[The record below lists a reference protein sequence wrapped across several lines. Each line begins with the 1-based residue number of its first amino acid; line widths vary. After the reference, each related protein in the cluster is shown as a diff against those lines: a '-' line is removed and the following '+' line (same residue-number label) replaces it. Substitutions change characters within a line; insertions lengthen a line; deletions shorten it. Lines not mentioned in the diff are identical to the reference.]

1 MKLISFDAM
10 RTFGIAGAVYVKPE
24 KAHCHMSE
32 IQQADWLLFPPY
44 WQVNAFFYGLKKQV
58 FPSIGSYHLGH
69 DKVEM
74 TRAVQLLWPRNIPE
88 TYIMANSAQARAWV
102 LDHFEFPFVAKAI
115 KDSMGKGV
123 WLIQGN
129 QDWQRYVAL
138 RDVLYV
144 QEYLPIDRDLRLV
157 VIGKKVVAEYWRC
170 SAPGAFHTNVSR
182 GGRVDF
188 SDIPEA
194 AVALVEE
201 MARHLGIDH
210 AGFDMA
216 QVDDRIYFFEFN
228 RLFGTVGLRN
238 MGISAGALIGDYLAS
253 KDAPVIVPPVT
264 RPSLGFDRAS

>member
-1 MKLISFDAM
+1 
-10 RTFGIAGAVYVKPE
+10 
-24 KAHCHMSE
+24 
-32 IQQADWLLFPPY
+32 
-44 WQVNAFFYGLKKQV
+44 
-58 FPSIGSYHLGH
+58 
-69 DKVEM
+69 
-74 TRAVQLLWPRNIPE
+74 
-88 TYIMANSAQARAWV
+88 MANSAQARAWV

-129 QDWQRYVAL
+129 QGWQRYVAM

-228 RLFGTVGLRN
+228 RLFGTVGLN
-238 MGISAGALIGDYLAS
+238 KMGISAGALISDYLAS
-253 KDAPVIVPPVT
+253 KDAPVTVPPVT